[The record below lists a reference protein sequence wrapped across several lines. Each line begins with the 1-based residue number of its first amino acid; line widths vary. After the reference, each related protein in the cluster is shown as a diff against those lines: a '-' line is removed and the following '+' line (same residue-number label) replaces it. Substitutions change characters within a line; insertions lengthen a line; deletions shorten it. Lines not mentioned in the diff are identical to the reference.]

1 MKTVFVKQDEQAPIA
16 AEIMAKAII
25 DIAEAMERLDN
36 SGLRRK
42 AVVALIHDT
51 SGIGKRDIEIVLN
64 NLELLRTTWCT
75 R

>member
-1 MKTVFVKQDEQAPIA
+1 MVKVSVKQDEQAPIA

-25 DIAEAMERLDN
+25 DIAEAMKRLGN

-64 NLELLRTTWCT
+64 NLESLRATWCT